1 MVKLATFR
9 NVSSPKF
16 SIQKYEKISK
26 EECFRGKQEEE
37 CFRSKRKAAAEE
49 EEEYFR
55 SKRKAAA
62 EEFYISFR
70 IWKVTFTFN
79 ASISFSHQLV

>member
-49 EEEYFR
+49 
-55 SKRKAAA
+55 
-62 EEFYISFR
+62 FYISFR